1 MTPAPV
7 PVVNNIEVME
17 ELENALCLHH
27 GSIVVAVRPSFG
39 TQSDSWSGQLTAHTD
54 KFPIQF
60 QVISAGQATIF
71 QVGDVAKLETPDAGD
86 RQGELVI
93 YLKGPKDY

>member
-1 MTPAPV
+1 MK
-7 PVVNNIEVME
+7 

-27 GSIVVAVRPSFG
+27 GSIVTIVRPSFG
-39 TQSDSWSGQLTAHTD
+39 TQSDSWTGQLTAHTD

-60 QVISAGQATIF
+60 QVISAWQAAIF
-71 QVGDVAKLETPDAGD
+71 QVDDVVEIETPDSGD